1 MGRMP
6 RIRPARDSSFDA
18 SLSLRSQS
26 MDVRVRYCEC
36 DHMGVVHH
44 ANYAVWFE
52 MGRTE
57 MLRAQGGNYRDL
69 EAAGR
74 FLVVVDLSTR
84 FKKPARYDDE
94 LTLTT
99 HLIEATPARLRHG
112 YELTRGQTVLA
123 TATSS
128 LACVD
133 EHGSLQPM
141 PPGLEEAG

>member
-1 MGRMP
+1 ME
-6 RIRPARDSSFDA
+6 
-18 SLSLRSQS
+18 
-26 MDVRVRYCEC
+26 VRVRYCEC
-36 DHMGVVHH
+36 DPMGVVHH

-57 MLRAQGGNYRDL
+57 MLRSQGGNYRNL

-94 LTLTT
+94 LTLVT
-99 HLIEATPARLRHG
+99 HLLESTPARLRHG
-112 YELTRGQTVLA
+112 YELTRGETLLA

-133 EHGSLQPM
+133 NRGSLQPI
-141 PPGLEEAG
+141 PEGL

>member
-1 MGRMP
+1 ME
-6 RIRPARDSSFDA
+6 
-18 SLSLRSQS
+18 
-26 MDVRVRYCEC
+26 VRVRYCEC
-36 DHMGVVHH
+36 DPMGVVHH

-57 MLRAQGGNYRDL
+57 MLRSQGGNYRDL

-94 LTLTT
+94 LTLVT
-99 HLIEATPARLRHG
+99 HLLESTPARLRHG
-112 YELTRGQTVLA
+112 YELTRGETLLA

-133 EHGSLQPM
+133 NRGSLQPI
-141 PPGLEEAG
+141 PEGL

>member
-1 MGRMP
+1 MP
-6 RIRPARDSSFDA
+6 RLRPARDSSFDA
-18 SLSLRSQS
+18 SLSLRSHS

-36 DHMGVVHH
+36 DPMGVVHH

-133 EHGSLQPM
+133 EQGSLQPI
-141 PPGLEEAG
+141 PPGLEEGG